1 MPVVSGLELGESLV
15 SRNKTDDRGAQ
26 SSLHLVQ
33 SSLLCFHRAGVQAHH
48 PLISGRYSRH
58 KKSCLL
64 ECLLGLEGCSPRGLY
79 PVSYGAGLAG
89 AGGSIQQNLA
99 FNSGDRKSVV

>member
-1 MPVVSGLELGESLV
+1 MLVVSVLELGESLV
-15 SRNKTDDRGAQ
+15 SRNKTDDPGAQ
-26 SSLHLVQ
+26 SSLHLVP
-33 SSLLCFHRAGVQAHH
+33 SSFLCLLRAGVQAHH
-48 PLISGRYSRH
+48 PLISGRCSRH
-58 KKSCLL
+58 RKSCLL

-99 FNSGDRKSVV
+99 SDSGLQQS

>member
-1 MPVVSGLELGESLV
+1 MPVVSGLEMGESLV
-15 SRNKTDDRGAQ
+15 SRNKTDDPGAQ

-33 SSLLCFHRAGVQAHH
+33 SSFLCFNRAGIQTHH
-48 PLISGRYSRH
+48 PLISGRRSRH

-79 PVSYGAGLAG
+79 PIAYGAGLAG
-89 AGGSIQQNLA
+89 AVGSIQQSPA
-99 FNSGDRKSVV
+99 SNSGLQQS